1 MPATALQQNL
11 DHLAQIVTSLR
22 APDGCPWDRVQ
33 TPTTLKPYILEEACE
48 LIEALDRENPA
59 DICDE
64 LGDLLLQIVFIAEIF
79 HEQGRFG
86 LADVIKTICAKMIR
100 RHPHVFA
107 DDSNEG
113 HGQRWEAIKNKER
126 RESGKQEGL
135 AQALPAT
142 LPALKRTQ
150 KLYKKL
156 GSQTPEQVLTALD
169 EARTAL
175 ATLLRSPTAPVTER
189 EAVLAQL
196 LSLSAQLAQSL
207 HLDAEEVL
215 RSKTTAKIRE
225 IDDRQLHQFKA

>member
-1 MPATALQQNL
+1 MPPTALQQNL
-11 DHLAQIVTSLR
+11 DRLAQIVSRLR

-33 TPTTLKPYILEEACE
+33 TPTTLKPYILEEAYE

-86 LADVIKTICAKMIR
+86 LADVIETICAKMIR

-113 HGQRWEAIKNKER
+113 HAQRWEAIKNQER
-126 RESGKQEGL
+126 RLANKKDGL

-156 GSQTPEQVLTALD
+156 NPQTPGQILTALD
-169 EARTAL
+169 ETRTAL
-175 ATLLRSPTAPVTER
+175 AALLLSPTASPTER
-189 EAVLAQL
+189 EAALAQL
-196 LSLSAQLAQSL
+196 LSLTAQLAQAL

-215 RSKTTAKIRE
+215 RAKTTAKIRE
-225 IDDRQLHQFKA
+225 IDARQCHQSRV